1 VDFTLHIWR
10 QRGREDAGGF
20 VTYPVRGISPDLSFL
35 EMLDVLN
42 EELAG
47 RGEAPVAF
55 DHDCREGICGSC
67 AMVINGD
74 PHGPLPATTTCQLY
88 MRHFVDGADITIE
101 PWRADAF
108 PVLRDLIVDR
118 AALDRVI
125 QAGGYVSV
133 NSGAAPDAH
142 AMTVAK
148 QAADTA
154 FEAAACIGCGACV
167 AACPN
172 GAAML
177 FTAAKVAQL
186 ALLPQG
192 QPERVRRVI
201 GMVEAMDHAGFG
213 NCTNHYSCAEACPKE
228 IPVRF
233 IAHLNREFLRA
244 ALTSR
249 EFVELDRPHEHE
261 E

>member
-1 VDFTLHIWR
+1 MEFTLHIWR
-10 QRGREDAGGF
+10 QHDPVAEGEF
-20 VTYPVRGISPDLSFL
+20 VTYPVRGISPDLSLL

-42 EELAG
+42 EELVG

-67 AMVINGD
+67 ALVINGD
-74 PHGPLPATTTCQLY
+74 PHGPLPGSTACQTY
-88 MRHFVDGADITIE
+88 MRHFANGSAITVE
-101 PWRADAF
+101 PWRAMAF
-108 PVLRDLIVDR
+108 PILRDLIVDR
-118 AALDRVI
+118 GAFDRII

-133 NSGAAPDAH
+133 NTGAAPDAH
-142 AMTVAK
+142 AVTVAK
-148 QAADTA
+148 QAADEA
-154 FEAAACIGCGACV
+154 FEAASCIGCGACV

-192 QPERVRRVI
+192 AAERTQRVI
-201 GMVEAMDHAGFG
+201 SMVEAMDDAGFG
-213 NCTNHYSCAEACPKE
+213 NCSNHYDCAKACPKL

-233 IAHLNREFLRA
+233 IARMNREFLGA

-249 EFVELDRPHEHE
+249 EFVEFERPLAHE